1 MPRVSVVIP
10 TYNCAK
16 FLGRTID
23 SALRQT
29 YRDFEII
36 VVDDGSTDGTQALV
50 AAYEE
55 SVRYVYQTNQGA
67 SAARNAA
74 LSRASGELIAYLD
87 ADDLWRPDKLIS
99 AGRIS

>member
-36 VVDDGSTDGTQALV
+36 VVDDGSTDDTQALV
-50 AAYEE
+50 AACEE
-55 SVRYVYQTNQGA
+55 SVRYVYQTNRVLRRHGMQPCRERVENLSLIWMPMIFGA
-67 SAARNAA
+67 PTS
-74 LSRASGELIAYLD
+74 
-87 ADDLWRPDKLIS
+87 
-99 AGRIS
+99 